1 MILLFCNILPQI
13 QRYSFVTTAI
23 IESLKRT
30 IFDKKGSK
38 NKYPSLCSNNNG
50 ETIFLFYSVLLQ
62 AWEKFKYIL
71 LLAKSSFDKT

>member
-13 QRYSFVTTAI
+13 QRYSFVTTTI
-23 IESLKRT
+23 IESLKCT
-30 IFDKKGSK
+30 IFDKKGTK
-38 NKYPSLCSNNNG
+38 TNTQVCDCNNNG